1 MDVLTDVLYRYRL
14 LSDTSST
21 HKSHPDY
28 IGDHRQM
35 FKALTDYC
43 DTTGSSA
50 TAIKARWAM
59 ETAMGFRWNVF
70 NGLEGKGKYRQFSKE
85 VKLRQ
90 PEMDALLAPLGDC
103 PRQGGLRGLVAR
115 SIPLSYL
122 FIKTRLFV
130 ANIQGGAREIM
141 NNPGVLPKV
150 LVATIRFGMWAEHIR
165 PRILGLPFRLLHR
178 LVELLFCK
186 LLLNCDISVKAE
198 IGQGLTIYHPYGI
211 FVNSG
216 AKIGRDFTCRA
227 YTTIGNKG
235 TDDERDGCPTIG
247 DGVNVGVGAKII
259 GPITVGSNC
268 SIGANAVVT
277 HSFADGNV
285 LVGIPAK
292 AI

>member
-1 MDVLTDVLYRYRL
+1 
-14 LSDTSST
+14 
-21 HKSHPDY
+21 
-28 IGDHRQM
+28 
-35 FKALTDYC
+35 
-43 DTTGSSA
+43 
-50 TAIKARWAM
+50 
-59 ETAMGFRWNVF
+59 
-70 NGLEGKGKYRQFSKE
+70 
-85 VKLRQ
+85 
-90 PEMDALLAPLGDC
+90 
-103 PRQGGLRGLVAR
+103 
-115 SIPLSYL
+115 
-122 FIKTRLFV
+122 
-130 ANIQGGAREIM
+130 M

-150 LVATIRFGMWAEHIR
+150 LVATIRFGMWTEHIR

-211 FVNSG
+211 FVNSD

-235 TDDERDGCPTIG
+235 TYDERDGCPAIG

-277 HSFADGNV
+277 HSFADGNI

>member
-1 MDVLTDVLYRYRL
+1 
-14 LSDTSST
+14 
-21 HKSHPDY
+21 
-28 IGDHRQM
+28 
-35 FKALTDYC
+35 
-43 DTTGSSA
+43 
-50 TAIKARWAM
+50 
-59 ETAMGFRWNVF
+59 
-70 NGLEGKGKYRQFSKE
+70 
-85 VKLRQ
+85 
-90 PEMDALLAPLGDC
+90 
-103 PRQGGLRGLVAR
+103 
-115 SIPLSYL
+115 
-122 FIKTRLFV
+122 
-130 ANIQGGAREIM
+130 M

-150 LVATIRFGMWAEHIR
+150 LVATIRFGMWTEHIR

-186 LLLNCDISVKAE
+186 LLLNCDISAKAE

-211 FVNSG
+211 FVNSD

-235 TDDERDGCPTIG
+235 TYDERDGCPTIG

-277 HSFADGNV
+277 HSFADGNI